1 MKYGQ
6 LIKIRKGGKVVRKIK
21 RIIFG
26 DVDLKEIETTDIE
39 NFNGIVRGRNGR
51 VVRQTKCYSKEK
63 SKLEGSLEL
72 LQYYWNM
79 MWELKDKE
87 AGNVGGACGCWVV
100 LG

>member
-1 MKYGQ
+1 MTPN
-6 LIKIRKGGKVVRKIK
+6 IFK

-79 MWELKDKE
+79 MWELKDKKTPAMLE
-87 AGNVGGACGCWVV
+87 GLADVGWSWDDFFKFRLSIVD
-100 LG
+100 